1 MRKERLQTE
10 DVMAM
15 VVGLKFPFAFKR
27 YMGARQKTVVHKI
40 PEANTLLERS
50 FGVLLYVEDLIALCE
65 LAGISRKDAKLFRV
79 YEFLS
84 QKQKMRLM
92 NDFIS
97 GFENL
102 GYSKEN
108 IYPLFHYIAYTA
120 CETLKKEYVVAS
132 VKRYIKQAEQLMFK

>member
-10 DVMAM
+10 DIMAM
-15 VVGLKFPFAFKR
+15 VVGLHYPFAFNR
-27 YMGARQKTVVHKI
+27 YMSARQKAVLHKI
-40 PEANTLLERS
+40 PEANTLLDRS

-65 LAGISRKDAKLFRV
+65 LAGMSRKDAKFFRS

-84 QKQKMRLM
+84 HKQQMQLK
-92 NDFIS
+92 NDFIV

-132 VKRYIKQAEQLMFK
+132 VKRYIKQAGQLMF

>member
-15 VVGLKFPFAFKR
+15 VVGLHYPVAFNR
-27 YMGARQKTVVHKI
+27 YMSARQKAVVHKI
-40 PEANTLLERS
+40 TEVNTLLQRS
-50 FGVLLYVEDLIALCE
+50 FGVLLYVEDLIEICG
-65 LAGISRKDAKLFRV
+65 LAGISRKDSKLFRH

-84 QKQKMRLM
+84 HQQQMRLK
-92 NDFIS
+92 NDFIV
-97 GFENL
+97 GFEKL

-120 CETLKKEYVVAS
+120 SETMKKEYVAAS
-132 VKRYIKQAEQLMFK
+132 VKMYIRQAEQLMF